1 MGQLLLFFS
10 LFVTGH
16 IFMPYNFYCKMDIE
30 CKRTRDCYGLNGLLS
45 PPNSYVEALT
55 QNATLFGD
63 RALKEVIKVKLSH

>member
-1 MGQLLLFFS
+1 
-10 LFVTGH
+10 
-16 IFMPYNFYCKMDIE
+16 MDIE

-55 QNATLFGD
+55 PNATLFGD